1 MNHKP
6 TNTAP
11 GFTMLEL
18 QVALIVLGVCL
29 MGLASLLAMHSRQLR
44 QVEQWCGPG
53 HPTYYLVSQTDRWM
67 KQLGG
72 PANMETAVGKTPWV
86 PPPASDEK
94 YDVHLLSVT
103 RQLDNSSLSA
113 VVELQKQ

>member
-1 MNHKP
+1 MRHK
-6 TNTAP
+6 TNNPAP

-67 KQLGG
+67 KQLGA
-72 PANMETAVGKTPWV
+72 PANMEPAVGKTPWV
-86 PPPASDEK
+86 PPPADKPK
-94 YDVHLLSVT
+94 YDVHLLSVS
-103 RQLDNSSLSA
+103 RQLDNTTLSA
-113 VVELQKQ
+113 TVELQPQ